1 MVETVQKAIRMAN
14 IEKELKKV
22 KFLLHWIRHEIGDL
36 SETDTPISWLIEEMD
51 WAEEDLHQAHDIFEK
66 YDDIL
71 RNGEDVDWRYFEGEL
86 YTTLS
91 VGQSSVKYLI
101 LAFFR
106 SGKWERVC
114 KQYTRARAFVGSEEI
129 LAVESV

>member
-1 MVETVQKAIRMAN
+1 MTN

-22 KFLLHWIRHEIGDL
+22 KFLLGWIRHEIGDL
-36 SETDTPISWLIEEMD
+36 NERDTPISWLIEEMD
-51 WAEEDLHQAHDIFEK
+51 WDEEDLRKAHDIFEK
-66 YDDIL
+66 YDDML
-71 RNGEDVDWRYFEGEL
+71 KNGEDVDWYDFEAEL

-106 SGKWERVC
+106 SEKWERVC
-114 KQYTRARAFVGSEEI
+114 KQYTSARAFVGGEEI
-129 LAVESV
+129 LTVESV